1 MMMRETLDV
10 FTADEDRVI
19 VNLNALIDFFFFF
32 GKCTEYKNQS
42 QCIQYYSLGAIG
54 AKTSSHLFNFFY
66 WGLDGGD
73 GQPRLVQPKTHVPKP
88 TVGYNLSHLFLD
100 LTFMFAFSILK
111 QGQAAK

>member
-1 MMMRETLDV
+1 MMRETLDI

-19 VNLNALIDFFFFF
+19 VNLNALIDFFFLESVRNI
-32 GKCTEYKNQS
+32 KISPSAYNTTVWVQLVPKLIHTYL
-42 QCIQYYSLGAIG
+42 I
-54 AKTSSHLFNFFY
+54 FFY

-100 LTFMFAFSILK
+100 LTFMFASSFLK